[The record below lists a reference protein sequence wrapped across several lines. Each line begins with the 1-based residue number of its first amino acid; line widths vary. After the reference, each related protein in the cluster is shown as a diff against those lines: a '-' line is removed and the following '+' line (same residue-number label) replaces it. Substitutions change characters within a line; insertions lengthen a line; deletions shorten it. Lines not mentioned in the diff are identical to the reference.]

1 MSHELEEERAR
12 ALAAR
17 VAGRLAR
24 GTAATT
30 TAAAGRPSSADENA
44 GGLDRELAALRVG
57 LSEIKQRLA
66 HLESHIVGEA
76 ECEHENNAHGR
87 SIPLAAAMPHR
98 RSASNVEMAEAP
110 PRRWTSSTYIPVV
123 PPSEQRFDINDA
135 VSELADHFEQGKT
148 CTLEPGGKPCDH
160 CSMCSTRGF

>member
-24 GTAATT
+24 GTAAAT
-30 TAAAGRPSSADENA
+30 TAAGSASSADENA
-44 GGLDRELAALRVG
+44 GGLGRELAALRAG

-76 ECEHENNAHGR
+76 ECKHENDANGWLT
-87 SIPLAAAMPHR
+87 PLVAAGTHR
-98 RSASNVEMAEAP
+98 RTASNAEPADASSP
-110 PRRWTSSTYIPVV
+110 LRWTSSTYIPVV